1 MRETR
6 LNEAQPASDGSSK
19 LNLIWSNE
27 ASYARGHPYTVLHP
41 GTMHACTLLPL
52 LCALT
57 HSSIGFSV
65 IWLHEVSPAARV
77 WYRPESVW
85 LQNSSIIG
93 PMSWV
98 GSSSTGCLI
107 ITLVDCRLFLR
118 HGHVNVSANYLQI
131 SFAPRYLSRSGNF
144 HARF

>member
-19 LNLIWSNE
+19 LNLIWSNK

-41 GTMHACTLLPL
+41 GTMHACTP

-57 HSSIGFSV
+57 RSSIGFSV
-65 IWLHEVSPAARV
+65 IWLREVSPAARV

-107 ITLVDCRLFLR
+107 ITLVDCRLSLR
-118 HGHVNVSANYLQI
+118 QGHVNVSVNDLQI
-131 SFAPRYLSRSGNF
+131 SCAPRCLSRSGNF